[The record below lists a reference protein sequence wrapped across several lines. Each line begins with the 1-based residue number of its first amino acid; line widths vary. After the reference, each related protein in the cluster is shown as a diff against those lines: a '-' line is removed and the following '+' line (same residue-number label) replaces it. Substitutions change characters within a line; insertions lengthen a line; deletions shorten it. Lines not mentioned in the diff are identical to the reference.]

1 MHVSITRAEQSE
13 PPIIV
18 DEEMQRVF
26 QLLKQVAPTDLP
38 VLILGETGSG
48 KEGAAEWLHAHSGR
62 TGGRFVTVN
71 CASLSESVLESE
83 LFGHERGAFT
93 GALAARE
100 GLFEAADGGTL
111 LLDEIGE
118 FSLRAQA
125 KLLRVLETGEIVRV
139 GSTQPRRV
147 DVRLVAATH
156 RDLPELVRQGAFRE
170 DLYFRLSGITL
181 TIAPLRERR
190 SEILPLA
197 LLFLR
202 RVARAMKR
210 PVWTLAECAESALV
224 AHAWPGNVR
233 ELRNAVTR
241 AAALCT
247 GPALRAE
254 HFALGGASLGRS
266 RPPAP
271 PGPPATADAA
281 STTVRRELQ
290 IFERER
296 IMAAL
301 EKTDGNQTRAA
312 ELLGLSRRT
321 LTNKLNAHAIERPRK
336 GSGTRARVQGE

>member
-1 MHVSITRAEQSE
+1 MHVSITRAERDE
-13 PPIIV
+13 PPVIL

-48 KEGAAEWLHAHSGR
+48 KEGAAEWLHTHSGR

-125 KLLRVLETGEIVRV
+125 KLLRVLETGDIVRV

-156 RDLPELVRQGAFRE
+156 RDLPALVRQGAFRE

-181 TIAPLRERR
+181 TIAPLRARR

-197 LLFLR
+197 SLFLR
-202 RVARAMKR
+202 RVARAMRR
-210 PVWTLAECAESALV
+210 PVWTLAACAESALV
-224 AHAWPGNVR
+224 GYAWPGNVR

-247 GPALRAE
+247 GPVLRAE
-254 HFALGGASLGRS
+254 HFALGVAADVRS
-266 RPPAP
+266 CPPAP
-271 PGPPATADAA
+271 PHGV
-281 STTVRRELQ
+281 SSVRRELQ
-290 IFERER
+290 VFERER
-296 IMAAL
+296 ILAAL

-312 ELLGLSRRT
+312 ELLGVSRRT

-336 GSGTRARVQGE
+336 RSGTRARVTGE